1 MLQITT
7 KVDCDW
13 CGRTLELEWEEL
25 PEHSNIVSNLG
36 RLGWTAKK
44 GHVCPDCSKHE
55 DALLIAAAPEMLELL
70 LRISAKEA
78 FIGLPDSLQEEVF
91 AVIAKASGEEE
102 ME

>member
-1 MLQITT
+1 MG
-7 KVDCDW
+7 K
-13 CGRTLELEWEEL
+13 WEARNSFDFL
-25 PEHSNIVSNLG
+25 HCVYRQDDRMVARFID
-36 RLGWTAKK
+36 R
-44 GHVCPDCSKHE
+44 HE

-102 ME
+102 LS